1 MEALRLLAL
10 TGSERQGSWNRR
22 LRAVGSAAAERLG
35 ATVTPFDL
43 RALALPL
50 YDGDLEKAQGVPD
63 GARRLRDVLL
73 ASDAVLLVTPE
84 YNGFP
89 PPLVVNSFDWL
100 SRLGA
105 EAGLPSGLGATAN
118 RPVGLMSASPGPLGG
133 LRSLNYTRWY
143 LGATFAM
150 LVVPQQFALARANEA
165 FDESGALKDA
175 KAQASADAVV
185 AGLLRVAAA
194 LKAAGG

>member
-1 MEALRLLAL
+1 MDALRLLAL
-10 TGSERQGSWNRR
+10 SGSERSGSWNRK
-22 LRAVGSAAAERLG
+22 LLAVASAAAAARG
-35 ATVTPFDL
+35 ALVTPFDL
-43 RALALPL
+43 RSLALPI
-50 YDGDLEKAQGVPD
+50 YDGDLEKAHGVPD
-63 GARRLRDVLL
+63 GARRLRDALL

-89 PPLVVNSFDWL
+89 PPLVINSFDWL

-118 RPVGLMSASPGPLGG
+118 RPVGLMSASPGQLGG
-133 LRSLNYTRWY
+133 LRSLNYTRQY

-165 FDESGALKDA
+165 FDESGALKDP
-175 KAQASADAVV
+175 KAQAAADAVL
-185 AGLLRVAAA
+185 AGLLRVAGA
-194 LKAAGG
+194 LRPAGG